1 MVPPN
6 VPASG
11 GAATPLDTAKLRH
24 VLQWPIRQLLGRHGV
39 AQTKYRTASTDEL
52 IRLVEAVGD
61 VSQQEVDDLY
71 DEYRYGTRA
80 TFYLYFIPPSEAPL
94 QSDALTAEVAT
105 ALGAAAE
112 TEIDSDDGD
121 EAGGALRNLRVLDDD
136 AFASIAEVRLSYE
149 KAHHYID
156 VEGNPDHVWEL
167 RYAFLWVDEPSG
179 FVAVITRDRSL
190 CRIVIPALG
199 RVLGHSP
206 IPPELSRKMIDS
218 VVSST
223 EARRM
228 RLVDADGIGRIFT
241 GLDHTTGQ
249 GRVRVQAELVS
260 RLNSGEVPR
269 GGLYTEA
276 VSPGVNAG
284 LGISVANS
292 SLSLTR
298 VLSRSQLRNW
308 GASRL
313 VGIVRALRQAQPA
326 QLNIARG
333 LYSVRKVPS
342 GQRRGIQAILKGAL
356 SARLSGAS
364 TGVLEISVEDLVA
377 QLGERVQVSLLT
389 ECPICL
395 HEEPLRCRRCA
406 GTAVDFHSTSPWCPR
421 CNRPFEGACASDHDV
436 ALSDPL
442 SAAFIVPDDGFRRDL
457 IRRMEGAEL
466 DEDRGFVAVWHR
478 AVIVGERPDDKPT
491 TYNITVMERAKAA
504 LNIHSPGG
512 VATST

>member
-6 VPASG
+6 VPAHD
-11 GAATPLDTAKLRH
+11 GATTPLDTAKLRH
-24 VLQWPIRQLLGRHGV
+24 VLQWPIRHLLGRHGV
-39 AQTKYRTASTDEL
+39 AETKYRTASTDDL

-61 VSQQEVDDLY
+61 ISQQEIDDLY

-94 QSDALTAEVAT
+94 PSADLTAEVSAT
-105 ALGAAAE
+105 IAAAPE
-112 TEIDSDDGD
+112 TEIETDEAD
-121 EAGGALRNLRVLDDD
+121 EAGGALRNLRVLDHD

-156 VEGNPDHVWEL
+156 VEGNPDHIWEL
-167 RYAFLWVDEPSG
+167 RYAFLWIAEPSG
-179 FVAVITRDRSL
+179 FVAVITRDRPL
-190 CRIVIPALG
+190 CRIVVPALG

-206 IPPELSRKMIDS
+206 VAPELSRKMIDA

-223 EARRM
+223 DARRM
-228 RLVDADGIGRIFT
+228 RLVDGDGIGRIFT
-241 GLDHTTGQ
+241 GLDHTTGG

-276 VSPGVNAG
+276 VSPGVKTG

-292 SLSLTR
+292 SLNLTR
-298 VLSRSQLRNW
+298 VLSRSQLREW

-313 VGIVRALRQAQPA
+313 VGIVRALREAQPA
-326 QLNIARG
+326 QLNISRR
-333 LYSVRKVPS
+333 LYNVRKIPS
-342 GQRRGIQAILKGAL
+342 DQRRGVQAILRGAL

-364 TGVLEISVEDLVA
+364 TGVLEISVEELVA
-377 QLGERVQVSLLT
+377 QLGQRVQVSLLA
-389 ECPICL
+389 ECPTCM
-395 HEEPLRCRRCA
+395 HEEPLRCRGCA
-406 GTAVDFHSTSPWCPR
+406 STVVEFRGSRPWCPR
-421 CNRPFEGACASDHDV
+421 CNRPFEGTCASDHAV
-436 ALSDPL
+436 ALNDPL

-491 TYNITVMERAKAA
+491 TYNVAVMEHAKAA
-504 LNIHSPGG
+504 LNIHSPGST
-512 VATST
+512 ATST